1 MTTDESGQSERNTRQ
16 LILMRHA
23 KSDWGDHSL
32 SDHERPLNGRGRR
45 DSPRMA
51 QWLSEIDMVPD
62 VVLSSS
68 SVRTRETVALMVEQW
83 SVEPVLSFSDN
94 LYHSSAE
101 SILAV
106 IRSDACDAR
115 RLMVVAHN
123 PGMAHLVSSLSN
135 RLIEMPT
142 AAIAIFQLQLT
153 DWTHLGPGTPIELI
167 QHMRPKAL

>member
-1 MTTDESGQSERNTRQ
+1 MTADESGQSDQNTCQ

-23 KSDWGDHSL
+23 KSDWSDHSL
-32 SDHERPLNGRGRR
+32 SDHERPLNNRGRR
-45 DSPRMA
+45 DAPRMA
-51 QWLSEIDMVPD
+51 QWLTEIDMVPD

-83 SVEPVLSFSDN
+83 TNEPVLSFTDN

-101 SILAV
+101 SILTV

-123 PGMAHLVSSLSN
+123 PGMAHLVSGLSN
-135 RLIEMPT
+135 QLIEMPT
-142 AAIAIFQLQLT
+142 AAIAIFQLQLA
-153 DWTHLGPGTPIELI
+153 DWNHVGPGTPIDLI